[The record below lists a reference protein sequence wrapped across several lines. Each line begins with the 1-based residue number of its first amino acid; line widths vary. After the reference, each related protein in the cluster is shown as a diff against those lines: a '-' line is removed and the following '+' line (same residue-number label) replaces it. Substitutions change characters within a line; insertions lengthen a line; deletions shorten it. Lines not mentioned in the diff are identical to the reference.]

1 MTLTAA
7 HSPAAIA
14 EVKVSDRTDFEVR
27 QDSNAPFVMRG
38 LVRDWPLCEVA
49 RRSSS
54 ALGDYLLTFYSG
66 EPVHLMTAAASI
78 EGRLFYDGDF
88 RRLNFRTVAMGFR
101 EALAAIQ
108 TLPPSGSAG
117 TVYMG
122 SAAENKH
129 WPGLARQNPMPLLGD
144 DVNPNLWIGGRTIV
158 GPHNDYPENIAC
170 VVAGRRRFRLFPPEQ
185 IANLYI
191 GPYELNPAGRPVSFV
206 SPTQPDLA
214 RYPRYAQALS
224 ASSEAILEP
233 GDAIFIPS
241 MWWHSVES
249 LEPFNM
255 LVNYWWETPGAS
267 PSRVEAALVHALLA
281 MTPLAEPHRLA
292 WKAVFEHLVFRAN
305 GDPTAHIPPEI
316 RGMLGELSP
325 DLRDKMRALIRRSLM
340 D

>member
-1 MTLTAA
+1 MTPV
-7 HSPAAIA
+7 HSPAAVMEA
-14 EVKVSDRTDFEVR
+14 EIGDRAAFEAR
-27 QDSNAPFVMRG
+27 QASNGPFVMRG
-38 LVRDWPLCEVA
+38 LVRDWPLYLA
-49 RRSSS
+49 GRQSTD
-54 ALGDYLLTFYSG
+54 ALRDYLLTFYNG
-66 EPVHLMTAAASI
+66 DPVHLMTAPSSI
-78 EGRLFYDGDF
+78 EGRLFYDHDF
-88 RRLNFRTVAMGFR
+88 RRLNFRNVATGFR

-108 TLPPSGSAG
+108 ALPASGTAD

-170 VVAGRRRFRLFPPEQ
+170 VVAGRRRFRVFPPDQ

-206 SPTQPDLA
+206 SPTDPDHA
-214 RYPRYAQALS
+214 RYPRYAQALG
-224 ASSEAILEP
+224 ASSETILEP

-267 PSRVEAALVHALLA
+267 SSRGEAALVHALLA
-281 MTPLAEPHRLA
+281 MAHLADHQRLA
-292 WKAVFEHLVFRAN
+292 WRAVFEHLVFRVN
-305 GDPTAHIPPEI
+305 GDPTAHIPDEI
-316 RGMLGELSP
+316 QGMLGKLTP

-340 D
+340 E